1 MSPLRFAYASL
12 LAVAAT
18 TLAPRDARATPD
30 FPMVV
35 QQELEL
41 TVITVDPPNGC
52 TLCHTTDVGGSSL
65 RAFGSLLQQYG
76 AQPYDEGSLKQ
87 ALGEAAQNEPQLIAD
102 IKAGKDPN
110 DDSSAGSA
118 HTPEYGCV
126 AGGREAGRRGTDA
139 SAWEL
144 LALALGVSVAWRK
157 RRRAVCAPALAP
169 SDASQ

>member
-1 MSPLRFAYASL
+1 MSPVRIACASL
-12 LAVAAT
+12 LALAAT
-18 TLAPRDARATPD
+18 ALAPRDARATPD

-35 QQELEL
+35 QKELEL
-41 TVITVDPPNGC
+41 PAITVDPPNGC

-65 RAFGSLLQQYG
+65 RAFGSLMQQYG

-87 ALGEAAQNEPQLIAD
+87 ALGAAAQNEPQLIAD

-118 HTPEYGCV
+118 HTPEYGCA
-126 AGGREAGRRGTDA
+126 AGGQGSAAG
-139 SAWEL
+139 AWGG
-144 LALALGVSVAWRK
+144 LALALGVSFAWRK
-157 RRRAVCAPALAP
+157 RRRPLCAPALAP